1 MKKILITNDDSFEA
15 KGLQTLI
22 EAVKDLGEVYIA
34 APAFP
39 KSACSHSLTITKPLR
54 FIKVDE
60 NFYKLDDGTPAD
72 CIYLSFPEFFNG
84 EKPDLILSGIN
95 HGANLGEDVTYSGTA
110 GGAMEGAVHG
120 IPSIAFS
127 QVLKSF
133 DSPKTEVDWEV
144 AKKIARDITKK
155 VLYGKITIPHR
166 HILNINI
173 PNTKKIKGYKATKL
187 AYRLY
192 GNDAHKHLN
201 PRGEEYY
208 WIGLHPLAFKEEKGT
223 DFDAIKNGYVSI
235 TPIKLDMTGYEALE
249 KLKKENE
256 QWEIDE

>member
-1 MKKILITNDDSFEA
+1 MKKILITNDDSYEA
-15 KGLQTLI
+15 KGLEILI
-22 EAVKDLGEVYIA
+22 DAVKDLGEIYIA

-60 NFYKLDDGTPAD
+60 NFYKLDDGTPTD
-72 CIYLSFPEFFNG
+72 CVYLSFPEFFDG
-84 EKPDLILSGIN
+84 QKPDIVLSGIN

-110 GGAMEGAVHG
+110 GGAMEGALHG

-133 DSPKTEVDWEV
+133 DNPPSELNWKN
-144 AKKIARDITKK
+144 AKKVAREITKK
-155 VLYGKITIPHR
+155 VLDGKITIPHR

-173 PNTKKIKGYKATKL
+173 PNTREIKGYKATKL
-187 AYRLY
+187 GYRLY
-192 GNDAHKHLN
+192 GNDAHKHKN

-208 WIGLHPLAFKEEKGT
+208 WIGLHPLAFKEEIGS
-223 DFDAIKNGYVSI
+223 DFNAIKEGYVSI

-249 KLKKENE
+249 NLKKEL
-256 QWEIDE
+256 

>member
-1 MKKILITNDDSFEA
+1 MKILITNDDSFEA
-15 KGLQTLI
+15 KGLEVLI
-22 EAVKDLGEVYIA
+22 EAVKDLGEIYIV

-54 FIKVDE
+54 FKKIDE
-60 NFYKLDDGTPAD
+60 NFYKLDDGTPSD
-72 CIYLSFPEFFNG
+72 CVYLSFPELFNG
-84 EKPDLILSGIN
+84 EKPDLVLSGIN

-110 GGAMEGAVHG
+110 GGAMEGALHG

-127 QVLKSF
+127 QVLKSY
-133 DSPKTEVDWEV
+133 DTPPSEVNWKNSKEAV
-144 AKKIARDITKK
+144 REIVKKIIDKK
-155 VLYGKITIPHR
+155 VTIPHR
-166 HILNINI
+166 HILNVNI
-173 PNTKKIKGYKATKL
+173 PNTHKIKGYKVTKL

-192 GNDAHKHLN
+192 GNDTHKHID

-235 TPIKLDMTGYEALE
+235 TPIKLNMTAFEV
-249 KLKKENE
+249 
-256 QWEIDE
+256 IDELKSLES